1 MEIKISIIIASYNSE
16 GVIGRALNSV
26 LNQNFSTWECIVVD
40 GGSKDRTIEI
50 VSRYSANDS
59 RFSFTSEPDN
69 GIYNALNKGLKK
81 AKGEWIYV
89 LGSDDELLPNGL
101 LSLLNGDD
109 GESDCIYGDVF
120 LRDNLGKISLF
131 KSKPCNKLRTAMC
144 CSHQG
149 IIIKRAVMIDLNG
162 FDEQFKI
169 SADYELLIR
178 AYLRGYNFK
187 QLKGTTVCYF
197 SSDSGVS
204 SKLDLYSAKE
214 QYRIY
219 SKNRTVT
226 FPIVPVIFN
235 FAKRLMRQYIYDPKK

>member
-1 MEIKISIIIASYNSE
+1 
-16 GVIGRALNSV
+16 
-26 LNQNFSTWECIVVD
+26 
-40 GGSKDRTIEI
+40 
-50 VSRYSANDS
+50 
-59 RFSFTSEPDN
+59 
-69 GIYNALNKGLKK
+69 
-81 AKGEWIYV
+81 
-89 LGSDDELLPNGL
+89 
-101 LSLLNGDD
+101 
-109 GESDCIYGDVF
+109 
-120 LRDNLGKISLF
+120 
-131 KSKPCNKLRTAMC
+131 
-144 CSHQG
+144 
-149 IIIKRAVMIDLNG
+149 MIDLNG

-226 FPIVPVIFN
+226 FPVVPVIFN